1 MSSST
6 STTTSSSGSPPP
18 PALLGEDPWADY
30 EPWLHR
36 RVLLVIAVQH
46 AMLAK
51 PTQGVPSAASVGPN
65 IARILDAARTAQHPP
80 LIIHVRNTG
89 DVGDADE
96 PDTPGWHLVH
106 EPLPH
111 EPVVDKLKNNAF
123 ANTRLG
129 TYISPEAEIVVVGMQ
144 SDFCVKATCN
154 AALQRGNEV
163 LLIRGAHATY
173 DRLEVW
179 NGGTITPASK
189 VEKEIETE
197 LEEAGVIMLDMSDL
211 NDLFADR

>member
-1 MSSST
+1 MSP
-6 STTTSSSGSPPP
+6 STTPPP
-18 PALLGEDPWADY
+18 TLVGDDPWAEY
-30 EPWLHR
+30 EPWQHR
-36 RVLLVIAVQH
+36 RVLLLIAVQH
-46 AMLAK
+46 AMLAT
-51 PTQGVPSAASVGPN
+51 PPQGVPSSGTVGPN
-65 IARILDAARTAQHPP
+65 IARILESARSAIHPP
-80 LIIHVRNTG
+80 LIVHVRNTG
-89 DVGDADE
+89 DVGDRDE
-96 PDTPGWHLVH
+96 PGTEGWHLVH

-129 TYISPEAEIVVVGMQ
+129 TYICPEAEIVVVGMQ
-144 SDFCVKATCN
+144 SDFCVRATCA

-189 VEKEIETE
+189 VEKEIEGE
-197 LEEAGVIMLDMSDL
+197 LEDQGVIMLDMSDV

>member
-1 MSSST
+1 MPSSNEST
-6 STTTSSSGSPPP
+6 PPP
-18 PALLGEDPWADY
+18 VLGDDPWAEY
-30 EPWLHR
+30 EPSQHR
-36 RVLLVIAVQH
+36 RVLLLIAVQH

-51 PTQGVPSAASVGPN
+51 PPQGVPSSATVGPN
-65 IARILDAARTAQHPP
+65 IARILEAARKATHPP

-89 DVGDADE
+89 DVGEADE
-96 PDTPGWHLVH
+96 PGTEGWHLVH
-106 EPLPH
+106 DPLPH

-129 TYISPEAEIVVVGMQ
+129 EYICPEAEIVVVGMQ
-144 SDFCVKATCN
+144 SDFCVRATCT
-154 AALQRGNEV
+154 AALTRGNEV
-163 LLIRGAHATY
+163 LLIKGAHATY

-179 NGGTITPASK
+179 NNGTITPAAK

-197 LEEAGVIMLDMSDL
+197 LEESGAILLDMTDL